1 MLWSH
6 LFWTMRVA
14 FDAWQGTNRGNGN
27 WRRQDKIRRGTCR
40 SNSRKCIVNV
50 LMFTCLLLVQCSLL
64 CDADGPIKH
73 ISILRP
79 KHLDEFGKALWY
91 LAALLAGCPK
101 NFNECPSVQMQ
112 IIHVEHCWALSII
125 SMGSRRFQG
134 VQMFWNLAS
143 CDASSSFILQHVV
156 RKLVHSATSFN
167 LQHPMLA
174 VSGQRTTLN
183 TGLYDLC
190 MRNAFLAYI
199 IKWLF
204 TWNRAKPEVG
214 WSIRHWLH
222 LRWAGRIWKWV
233 QETILIHSLEMI
245 FVKKGGACAKDRW
258 NAK

>member
-1 MLWSH
+1 
-6 LFWTMRVA
+6 
-14 FDAWQGTNRGNGN
+14 
-27 WRRQDKIRRGTCR
+27 
-40 SNSRKCIVNV
+40 
-50 LMFTCLLLVQCSLL
+50 MFTCLLLVQCSLL

-143 CDASSSFILQHVV
+143 CDASRSFILQHVV
-156 RKLVHSATSFN
+156 RKPVHSATSFN

-174 VSGQRTTLN
+174 VSGKRTTLN

-204 TWNRAKPEVG
+204 TWNRAKLEVG